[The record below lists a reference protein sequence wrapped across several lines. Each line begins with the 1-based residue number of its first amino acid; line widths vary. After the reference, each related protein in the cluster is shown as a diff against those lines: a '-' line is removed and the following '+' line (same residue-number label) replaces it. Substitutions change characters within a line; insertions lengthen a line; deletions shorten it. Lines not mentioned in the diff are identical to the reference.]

1 MTKTSTARTRRA
13 ENHPNQS
20 EVHPTTAPSTASAL
34 DGEMRAQ
41 MVMAR
46 VPIAAA
52 MNTRLFTGGREV
64 RASPFG
70 SLGELSTDADM
81 CELLIRTRWRRGIVP
96 GRTD

>member
-52 MNTRLFTGGREV
+52 MNTRLFTGGRDV
-64 RASPFG
+64 CASPFR
-70 SLGELSTDADM
+70 SPGELYTDADL
-81 CELLIRTRWRRGIVP
+81 CGLRIPTLCARGLLP
-96 GRTD
+96 GRTV